1 MVQILRGV
9 AGLHRIAEDQRAAAA
24 ATDVRRRPVHRTRL
38 QPHRGRSRAG
48 RHRHRL
54 GKGHREVQRPARF
67 VVPGR
72 GHRIQRQHARRMGV
86 VHRQV
91 NRRRRRQVA
100 RIRRHHGE
108 RRLAGKVFRHFK
120 K

>member
-9 AGLHRIAEDQRAAAA
+9 AGLHRVAEDQRTAAAA
-24 ATDVRRRPVHRTRL
+24 AEVRRRPVHRTGL
-38 QPHRGRSRAG
+38 EPHRGRAPAG

-54 GKGHREVQRPARF
+54 GKGHREVQRRTRF
-67 VVPGR
+67 VVPSR

-86 VHRQV
+86 VHRQI

-100 RIRRHHGE
+100 RIRRHHSE
-108 RRLAGKVFRHFK
+108 RRLARKVFRHFK
-120 K
+120 Q